1 MATMWADGAYRGAL
15 VSWVADQLRLR
26 IEVVR
31 RPPGVHGF
39 VVLPRR
45 WVVERSL
52 AWLSHTRRLVRD
64 YEWSPEHSETLMTWA
79 AVTLMT
85 SAIDQGTMMGTRPRC
100 CPDCGAIH

>member
-1 MATMWADGAYRGAL
+1 MATIWADGAYRGAL

-31 RPPGVHGF
+31 RPPGGAWI
-39 VVLPRR
+39 VVLPLR

-64 YEWSPEHSETLMTWA
+64 YKRSPEHSEALMTWA

-85 SAIDQGTMMGTRPRC
+85 RRLTR
-100 CPDCGAIH
+100 AQ